1 MSVQWGCIQDGVQ
14 ELKTGNLSGICER
27 LTPTSVLIK
36 ANLFTRSLCP
46 FSLVFLK
53 GYLQSRNPFKFLQK
67 FHSMELA
74 TLNVRRLVDAS
85 WVLCDMEKTNSPLDD
100 RCV

>member
-1 MSVQWGCIQDGVQ
+1 MCIGISV
-14 ELKTGNLSGICER
+14 
-27 LTPTSVLIK
+27 K
-36 ANLFTRSLCP
+36 ANLFNWSLNP
-46 FSLVFLK
+46 FPLGFREGSF
-53 GYLQSRNPFKFLQK
+53 QSRNPFKFLQK